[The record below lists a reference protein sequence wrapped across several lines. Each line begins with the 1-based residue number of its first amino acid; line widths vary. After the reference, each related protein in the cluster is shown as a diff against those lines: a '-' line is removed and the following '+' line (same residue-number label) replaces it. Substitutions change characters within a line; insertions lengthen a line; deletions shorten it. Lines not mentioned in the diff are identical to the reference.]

1 MLNLPSPETEL
12 EFVESNNMLLIL
24 LTILELLEND
34 INTYKLILDI
44 YLYK

>member
-34 INTYKLILDI
+34 INTYKINI
-44 YLYK
+44 RYLFI